1 MARQRPKQLE
11 PNKIGSSK
19 VGFDGG
25 EEEEGWV
32 FVKKQRVIIVLPSL
46 PLPEPFSVEK
56 PPGTSSQS
64 QAERRDSV
72 DVADTRE
79 AARVV
84 VVPSL
89 SLPEEFVLKKPE
101 TCQSLVEL
109 RDIIAA
115 DIHETTR
122 LHAVVVPSLPLPEPF
137 VLQKPPATS
146 QLQAELRDG
155 VVNMEKATPLHTM
168 VPYVHLQKP
177 ETSQTQAEFRA
188 DKHEASLV
196 HTVVSSLPV
205 TEHTTLQKPATSK
218 SQAEL
223 RARKAALA
231 HSAVSSLPVTEHI
244 TLQSQAE
251 IRAEEMRKATLV
263 HTVVPSLPITEHITL
278 QKPVTSQSQAEFR
291 AKETRK
297 ATLLSTVGPKLPVT
311 EHRTLQKPVTSQSQA
326 ELRAKETFKATG
338 VQAVAPSL
346 PVLDYCTLQKAAT
359 SHSQDE
365 LRAKTRKATLVHAVE
380 PYLPVTGH
388 LTLQKPA
395 TSQSQAELRAKE
407 TLKAPKATQAV
418 VPSLPVLDY
427 CTLQN
432 PARDFVS
439 DAQETAD
446 FQAVDKPERVMDR
459 SYTTRKAPGPRRSSQ
474 DCRMDSDRRMANQRS
489 RRTGHNKPIRFPRV
503 MCSSVVM
510 DNEKLRV
517 VNLEKKVEKAGGL
530 NEWVGSIG
538 LGREFERMLR
548 GQRMSKFQMANLTME
563 KLKQMGALAV
573 GPRRKL
579 IHAIRCVYHPHCLR
593 ASFN

>member
-188 DKHEASLV
+188 DKHEASL
-196 HTVVSSLPV
+196 
-205 TEHTTLQKPATSK
+205 
-218 SQAEL
+218 
-223 RARKAALA
+223 
-231 HSAVSSLPVTEHI
+231 PVTEHI

-278 QKPVTSQSQAEFR
+278 QKPVTSQSQAKIIVDKATLAHTVMPSRSVTEHITLQKPAASQSQAEFR

>member
-244 TLQSQAE
+244 TLQ
-251 IRAEEMRKATLV
+251 
-263 HTVVPSLPITEHITL
+263 
-278 QKPVTSQSQAEFR
+278 KPAASQSQAEFR

>member
-223 RARKAALA
+223 
-231 HSAVSSLPVTEHI
+231 
-244 TLQSQAE
+244 
-251 IRAEEMRKATLV
+251 RAEEMRKATLV

>member
-19 VGFDGG
+19 VGFEG
-25 EEEEGWV
+25 EEEEGGWV

-46 PLPEPFSVEK
+46 PLPEPFIGEK
-56 PPGTSSQS
+56 PPATSYP

-72 DVADTRE
+72 VADTRE

-89 SLPEEFVLKKPE
+89 PLPEEFVLKKPE

-115 DIHETTR
+115 DIRETTPLPRPKDFILQKAVTCQSQAELGDVVTDKHETT
-122 LHAVVVPSLPLPEPF
+122 SL
-137 VLQKPPATS
+137 
-146 QLQAELRDG
+146 
-155 VVNMEKATPLHTM
+155 
-168 VPYVHLQKP
+168 
-177 ETSQTQAEFRA
+177 
-188 DKHEASLV
+188 
-196 HTVVSSLPV
+196 HTVVPSLPV
-205 TEHTTLQKPATSK
+205 TEHAPLQKPATSK

-223 RARKAALA
+223 RA
-231 HSAVSSLPVTEHI
+231 
-244 TLQSQAE
+244 
-251 IRAEEMRKATLV
+251 EETPKATLA
-263 HTVVPSLPITEHITL
+263 HTVVSSRSVTEHITL
-278 QKPVTSQSQAEFR
+278 QKPATSKSQAE
-291 AKETRK
+291 TLK
-297 ATLLSTVGPKLPVT
+297 ATLLSPVGPKLPVT
-311 EHRTLQKPVTSQSQA
+311 EHRTLQKPVASQSQA
-326 ELRAKETFKATG
+326 ELRAKETFKASR

-346 PVLDYCTLQKAAT
+346 PVLDYCTLQKPAT

-395 TSQSQAELRAKE
+395 TSQSQAE
-407 TLKAPKATQAV
+407 
-418 VPSLPVLDY
+418 
-427 CTLQN
+427 N
-432 PARDFVS
+432 PATHHLQAEPRDFVS
-439 DAQETAD
+439 DAQETAE

-459 SYTTRKAPGPRRSSQ
+459 SYTTRKAPGPSRSSQ

>member
-218 SQAEL
+218 
-223 RARKAALA
+223 
-231 HSAVSSLPVTEHI
+231 
-244 TLQSQAE
+244 
-251 IRAEEMRKATLV
+251 
-263 HTVVPSLPITEHITL
+263 
-278 QKPVTSQSQAEFR
+278 SQAEFR